1 MKSGIGLFV
10 NPMFLHDIAAFVGS
24 LPYTVGK
31 TLVIAFPQQNSAVAE
46 VVGVGE
52 ILVVIRA
59 FGMCLYH
66 IIVVLCRLVRPAF
79 PY

>member
-1 MKSGIGLFV
+1 
-10 NPMFLHDIAAFVGS
+10 MFLHDIAAFIGS
-24 LPYTVGK
+24 LAYTVGK
-31 TLVIAFPQQNSAVAE
+31 ALVIAFSQQNSAVAE

-59 FGMCLYH
+59 FRVCLSH
-66 IIVVLCRLVRPAF
+66 IIVVLCRLVSPAF